1 MGFGKIFEG
10 TVGES
15 NFKENGNFRFLSY
28 NGIVVHISL
37 NSDAKKIKESDISFS
52 KGRKM

>member
-15 NFKENGNFRFLSY
+15 NFKENGNLRFLSY
-28 NGIVVHISL
+28 NGIVVHMSL
-37 NSDAKKIKESDISFS
+37 AKKIKEADISFS